1 MNTYPARSSTTTLV
15 VFCRRPTS
23 GRGKQ
28 RIAATIGVKLTHE
41 LADHLL
47 ATTLEDAV
55 SWPGPVVIAP
65 AEQSDRDWAAAL
77 LTGEHRVCAQT
88 DGNLGERL
96 NAVDRNLRSTSTE
109 HLIYIGSDAPLLDTA
124 YFEQARA
131 ALQSHDVVLG
141 AAEDG
146 GVVLMGA
153 RCAWPELAQL
163 PWSGNDLGKQL
174 ELLCRQRGLSVQYLP
189 ARYDIDFAHDLPRLH
204 ADLQADTRPAR
215 RALRDWLAAS
225 GFTSND
231 TTSSNMI

>member
-1 MNTYPARSSTTTLV
+1 MNINPARSSIATLV
-15 VFCRRPTS
+15 VICRRPTP
-23 GRGKQ
+23 GCGKQ
-28 RIAATIGVKLTHE
+28 RIAASIGPELTHA
-41 LADHLL
+41 LAGHLL
-47 ATTLEDAV
+47 QTTLEDAA

-65 AEQSDRDWAAAL
+65 AEQTDHDWAAAL
-77 LTGEHRVCAQT
+77 MTGEHRVSAQA

-96 NAVDRNLRSTSTE
+96 NAVDRAVRSTNTE

-153 RCAWPELAQL
+153 RCPWPELASL
-163 PWSGNDLGKQL
+163 PWSSNDLGEWL
-174 ELLCRQRGLSVQYLP
+174 ELLCVQRGLTVQYLP

-204 ADLQADTRPAR
+204 ADLHTDTRPAR
-215 RALRDWLAAS
+215 CALRDWLAAS
-225 GFTSND
+225 GF
-231 TTSSNMI
+231 NMT